1 MKKMFRAEQQYQEFQ
16 REPIRVKLQQGAQK
30 GEVTL
35 ENLKR
40 KDRV

>member
-1 MKKMFRAEQQYQEFQ
+1 MKKMFRAERQYPEFH
-16 REPIRVKLQQGAQK
+16 RETIRVKLQQGAQK